1 MEFFRKM
8 AKAMKKFLGKSKSFF
23 KPKVLK
29 TLLLRRRKCA
39 CIIHGVSEKGEGICC
54 RRAVECWL
62 FKNFGIAFTFIKWHS
77 CEKFFPLRGNQNIFP
92 LNEFVFQSL
101 RRILTQPKIFP
112 TKLLQTLSSRDVK
125 NWFYQISLSFLRFT
139 SFLKSWYLE
148 HELLGSGRVE
158 EPVAIL
164 VEIRRRSVESLRRR
178 HCQRRLQAS

>member
-1 MEFFRKM
+1 MRLYHSWGVRKGRRDLLQKSCWM
-8 AKAMKKFLGKSKSFF
+8 LIIQKLWYRFHIYQVTFLW
-23 KPKVLK
+23 KV
-29 TLLLRRRKCA
+29 
-39 CIIHGVSEKGEGICC
+39 
-54 RRAVECWL
+54 
-62 FKNFGIAFTFIKWHS
+62 
-77 CEKFFPLRGNQNIFP
+77 FPLRGNQNIFP